1 MKLVTCTFCG
11 QTMDFDDT
19 IEHGI
24 KVHNHH
30 MAKVI
35 KEKQQELETM
45 LSKMTG
51 KKVNLKPSDII
62 DDELIQE
69 FLDLSKQMRE
79 EGR

>member
-1 MKLVTCTFCG
+1 
-11 QTMDFDDT
+11 MDSDDC

-30 MAKVI
+30 MAKI
-35 KEKQQELETM
+35 IQQKKEELERM
-45 LSKMTG
+45 ISKMTG

-62 DDELIQE
+62 DDELMQE
-69 FLDLSKQMRE
+69 FLDLSEQMRE